1 MRAFA
6 TALGVIAGLALASA
20 CGSQIGDPSGTQQAA
35 DGPDGGASGAADD
48 PDEEGTPPGP
58 DAMPVAVTLSQS
70 ATEDITPLNSVACI
84 EEDDAGNPVRHR
96 ENSYWRVFPI
106 EGRIE
111 VDEVSVG
118 VESAADAAG
127 AQPMSVRIHKLAG
140 NELVLDKLTLLGSA
154 DVSVAN
160 QEAGIL
166 TVPVSASV
174 PADSKLVV
182 EIHVPDSAE
191 GSTTKL
197 FMGSNTAGQTASSY
211 LSADACDLGDPVD
224 LVDIGFP
231 DVHFVMSVSGTQ
243 Y

>member
-1 MRAFA
+1 MRAF
-6 TALGVIAGLALASA
+6 TQALGVIAGLALATA
-20 CGSQIGDPSGTQQAA
+20 CGSQIGDPSGAELGA
-35 DGPDGGASGAADD
+35 GGPDGGSSGAADD

-70 ATEDITPLNSVACI
+70 ATQDITPLNSVACI

-106 EGRIE
+106 EGRVE
-111 VDEVSVG
+111 VEEVAVG
-118 VESAADAAG
+118 IQSAADAAG

-166 TVPVSASV
+166 TIPITASV
-174 PADSKLVV
+174 PSDSRLVV
-182 EIHVPDSAE
+182 EVHVPDSAV

-197 FMGSNTAGQTASSY
+197 FMGSNTAGQTGASY
-211 LSADACDLGDPVD
+211 LSANECDLGDPVD

-231 DVHFVMSVSGTQ
+231 DVHFVLSVTGTQ